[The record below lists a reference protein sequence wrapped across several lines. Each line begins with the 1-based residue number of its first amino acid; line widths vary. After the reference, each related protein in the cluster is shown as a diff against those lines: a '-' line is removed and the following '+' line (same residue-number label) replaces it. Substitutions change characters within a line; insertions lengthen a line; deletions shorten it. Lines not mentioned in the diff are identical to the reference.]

1 MLSGSGPVPSSLH
14 HSWCC
19 WTLILAPEWVRAVCN
34 NPFGACLGTQMT
46 FQHRQAPAVRAGAGL
61 GEQYCLHGCQDARF
75 FFFGNCIFPFAGLFC
90 MQPFL
95 YIFFLAF
102 FSQGCIFLFVSPK
115 SLSGFCGSL
124 CLWSAVLLFMEEKE
138 MFSRTRRCR
147 AKLLGR
153 HGTDVRAIDDDRAL
167 ATT

>member
-1 MLSGSGPVPSSLH
+1 MLSRSGPVPSSLH

-75 FFFGNCIFPFAGLFC
+75 FFLEIASFRLLACFVCNLSCIFFSGLF
-90 MQPFL
+90 FL
-95 YIFFLAF
+95 VKVALFFLFLRKVRSDFVAHF
-102 FSQGCIFLFVSPK
+102 AHGVLFCFLWRKKKCFQVSENTSVQGKVAWAQHGRPCH
-115 SLSGFCGSL
+115 
-124 CLWSAVLLFMEEKE
+124 
-138 MFSRTRRCR
+138 RRR
-147 AKLLGR
+147 
-153 HGTDVRAIDDDRAL
+153 
-167 ATT
+167 